1 MRGEAPVG
9 VTEGPN
15 FYPTHV
21 FMANVVDISVIQ
33 GSVLEVWKG
42 ILSYLPQVVGAIVV
56 FLLGLLV
63 ANVLRTVVVKIV
75 NLLKLDELARK
86 FELAQAFERHG
97 LKLNVA
103 NLLGWIVK
111 WFFIVAALIA
121 ATDILKWTEV
131 TDTLQKLLLFIPNVI
146 IAVII
151 LLGGIMLAN
160 FVQRVV
166 KSSVEAAKLESAGV
180 LSGLARWAI
189 LIFAFLAALNQLNIA
204 SSLINTLFT
213 GIVAMLALAGG
224 LAFGLGGK
232 EHASRV
238 LDRLRRD
245 ISSH

>member
-1 MRGEAPVG
+1 M
-9 VTEGPN
+9 T
-15 FYPTHV
+15 
-21 FMANVVDISVIQ
+21 NVVDISVIQ
-33 GSVLEVWKG
+33 GSVVEVWKG
-42 ILSYLPQVVGAIVV
+42 ILSYLPQVVGAILV

-63 ANVLRTVVVKIV
+63 ANVLKTVIVKIV
-75 NLLKLDELARK
+75 NLLKLDDLARR
-86 FELAQAFERHG
+86 FELTQAFEKHG

-103 NLLGWIVK
+103 NLFGWIVK

-121 ATDILKWTEV
+121 ATDILQWNEV

-166 KSSVEAAKLESAGV
+166 KSSVEAAKLTSADF
-180 LSGLARWAI
+180 LSGVARWAI

-204 SSLINTLFT
+204 SELINTLFT

-232 EHASRV
+232 DHASRV
-238 LDRLRRD
+238 LDRLRKD
-245 ISSH
+245 ISSQ